1 MSDLLVTTSAGLY
14 CPSGDF
20 YVDPWQAVPSAI
32 ITHAHSDH
40 ATGGSARYLTAVDGA
55 KILSARLGSEARI
68 QAVGYGEPIRIRD
81 VTVSLHP
88 AGHILGSSQVRIE
101 RGGEVWVVT
110 GDYKIAFDT
119 TCLPFELVQCHTL
132 ITESTFGLPI
142 YRWQHPSRTFAEIN
156 SWWMANQSAKIASVL
171 FSYSLGK
178 AQRLLS
184 GIDRSIGPVY
194 CHGAVERLNQIY
206 RDSGVPLPETV
217 YVGDVSAQASWA
229 GSIIIAPTSA
239 RGTPWLRRFGDH
251 SSAYVSGW
259 MQIRGARRRRS
270 VDRGFTL
277 SDHADWPA
285 LLEVIRSSGAERV
298 LVTHGF
304 VDPMVRWLNDNGWQA
319 APLHT
324 EFRGELD
331 ETSEPITT
339 NPEGSDS

>member
-1 MSDLLVTTSAGLY
+1 MPDLLVTTPSGLY

-20 YVDPWQAVPSAI
+20 HVDPWRAVPSAI

-40 ATGGSARYLTAVDGA
+40 ATAGSARYLTVDEGA
-55 KILSARLGSEARI
+55 KVLSTRLGPEALI
-68 QAVGYGEPIRIRD
+68 QTVRYGEPIRIGD

-110 GDYKIAFDT
+110 GDYKTAHDA
-119 TCLPFELVQCHTL
+119 TCRPFELVRCHTL

-142 YRWQHPSRTFAEIN
+142 YRWQHPSKTFAEIN
-156 SWWMANQSAKIASVL
+156 SWWETNKSAKIASVL

-184 GIDRSIGPVY
+184 GIDASIGSIY
-194 CHGAVERLNQIY
+194 CHGAIERLNQIY
-206 RDSGVPLPETV
+206 RDNGVLLPETI
-217 YVGDVSAQASWA
+217 YVGDASRKTSFA
-229 GSIIIAPTSA
+229 GSIIVAPTSA
-239 RGTPWLRRFGDH
+239 RGTPWLRRFGEF

-259 MQIRGARRRRS
+259 MQIRGARRRRA

-285 LLEVIRSSGAERV
+285 LLDVIQTSGAERV

-304 VDPMVRWLNDNGWQA
+304 VDPMVRWLNENGWQA

-331 ETSEPITT
+331 ETSEPSTA

>member
-1 MSDLLVTTSAGLY
+1 
-14 CPSGDF
+14 
-20 YVDPWQAVPSAI
+20 
-32 ITHAHSDH
+32 
-40 ATGGSARYLTAVDGA
+40 
-55 KILSARLGSEARI
+55 
-68 QAVGYGEPIRIRD
+68 
-81 VTVSLHP
+81 
-88 AGHILGSSQVRIE
+88 
-101 RGGEVWVVT
+101 
-110 GDYKIAFDT
+110 
-119 TCLPFELVQCHTL
+119 
-132 ITESTFGLPI
+132 
-142 YRWQHPSRTFAEIN
+142 
-156 SWWMANQSAKIASVL
+156 MANQSAKIASVL

-206 RDSGVPLPETV
+206 RESGVPLPETV